1 MSITLRASG
10 LPRLGPDGRAI
21 YELALT
27 GPGVLPSALPGQLG
41 REPDVIEKA
50 LADLQALGLLC
61 PADDDT
67 GLLTAVSP
75 DSAAAQTLFPREQ
88 AVSEQLSEIA
98 EARAEMERLRPLYA
112 AARAKWLQNSAIEI
126 LPNLRSVRGVLG
138 ELGAACTSEMLTSQP
153 GGGRPTP
160 VLEEAIVRDEAML
173 RRGVKIRT
181 LYQHT
186 ARYNQPTV
194 AYVERVAR
202 LGAEVR
208 TLSDGFPRV
217 IVFDRQAA
225 VISLHS
231 RPQGG
236 VLVHDQSVVDFAVA
250 SFERAWPTATPFTA
264 EYHKEQVHALS
275 TEVKQDITRLLVS
288 GLDDRAIARRLGM
301 GLRSC
306 QRHIAEIM
314 EQLGARSRL
323 HAGYLIG
330 RDGLLDDSEP
340 DGDRS
345 ADPCPPDSVMAGTD
359 TEGPGRR

>member
-1 MSITLRASG
+1 MSITLGASD
-10 LPRLGPDGRAI
+10 LPRLDTDGRAI

-27 GPGVLPSALPGQLG
+27 GTGLLPSALPGQLD
-41 REPDVIEKA
+41 REPAVIERA

-61 PADDDT
+61 PTDDET
-67 GLLTAVSP
+67 GMLTAVSP

-88 AVSEQLSEIA
+88 AVSEQLIEIA

-112 AARAKWLQNSAIEI
+112 AARAKWLQNNAIEI
-126 LPNLRSVRGVLG
+126 LPNLRAVRGVLG

-160 VLEEAIVRDEAML
+160 VLEEAIGRDEAML
-173 RRGVKIRT
+173 RRGIKVRT

-208 TLSDGFPRV
+208 TLSDGFPRL

-225 VISLHS
+225 VITLHGC
-231 RPQGG
+231 PQGG
-236 VLVHDQSVVDFAVA
+236 VLVHDRSIVDFAVA
-250 SFERAWPTATPFTA
+250 SFERAWPSAAPFTA
-264 EYHKEQVHALS
+264 GYQKEQVHALS
-275 TEVKQDITRLLVS
+275 TEVKQDIARLLVS

-330 RDGLLDDSEP
+330 RANLLDD
-340 DGDRS
+340 
-345 ADPCPPDSVMAGTD
+345 AD
-359 TEGPGRR
+359 TEGGEPAPAGVPPSVFDAEGLSER

>member
-1 MSITLRASG
+1 MSVILRASG
-10 LPRLGPDGRAI
+10 LPRLSPDGREI

-27 GPGVLPSALPGQLG
+27 VPGVLPSALPGQLG
-41 REPDVIEKA
+41 REPAVIESA
-50 LADLQALGLLC
+50 LGELQALGLLC
-61 PADDDT
+61 PADDENEM
-67 GLLTAVSP
+67 LTAVSP

-88 AVSEQLSEIA
+88 EVSEQLSEIA

-126 LPNLRSVRGVLG
+126 LPSLRSVRSVLS

-160 VLEEAIVRDEAML
+160 VLEEAIVRDEEML
-173 RRGVKIRT
+173 RRGIKVRT

-208 TLSDGFPRV
+208 TLSDGFPRL

-225 VISLHS
+225 VISLHG
-231 RPQGG
+231 RHLGG
-236 VLVHDQSVVDFAVA
+236 VLVHDQSVVDFVVA
-250 SFERAWPTATPFTA
+250 SFERAWPSATPFTA
-264 EYHKEQVHALS
+264 DYQKEQVHALS
-275 TEVKQDITRLLVS
+275 AEVKLDIARLLVS

-330 RDGLLDDSEP
+330 RAGLLDDADA
-340 DGDRS
+340 DGS
-345 ADPCPPDSVMAGTD
+345 GTAAAGARPEVFDAEEDLT
-359 TEGPGRR
+359 PM